1 MNKHTRPLGITSLAF
16 ASVIVGIFCQVAAM
30 ALLLGGTLAGVA
42 GTDTAAALLILGA
55 VYLGLMVAA
64 YFVGYGLWSQRRW
77 SWAGGLVVFA
87 TLIVLSVFML
97 LLSANVLS
105 VLVPGAA
112 AAVSIWYLL
121 RPETRAQLLS
131 VDARDA
137 AKPGEVDAARSASD
151 GIPMEMPQAL
161 P

>member
-1 MNKHTRPLGITSLAF
+1 
-16 ASVIVGIFCQVAAM
+16 
-30 ALLLGGTLAGVA
+30 
-42 GTDTAAALLILGA
+42 
-55 VYLGLMVAA
+55 MVAA